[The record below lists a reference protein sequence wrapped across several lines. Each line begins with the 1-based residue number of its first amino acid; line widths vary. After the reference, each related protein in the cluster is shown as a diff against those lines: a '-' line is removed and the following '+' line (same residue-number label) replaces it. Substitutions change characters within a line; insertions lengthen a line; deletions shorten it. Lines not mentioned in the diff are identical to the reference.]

1 MSIRSEEDSSPFRG
15 KLQSSSRRTP
25 FFSEQ
30 KFGALQS
37 IFKYIAVK
45 FPIHCSGME
54 NSLLCASLCHSMIE
68 RPLSKIYFT
77 YHRRYTSSAIE
88 DILRLPLKTIPP
100 TGKSNTRN
108 PYSQKSEARQYHPYA
123 CF

>member
-54 NSLLCASLCHSMIE
+54 NSLLCASLCHSMC
-68 RPLSKIYFT
+68 RLRGRC
-77 YHRRYTSSAIE
+77 RRYTSPAIE

>member
-54 NSLLCASLCHSMIE
+54 NSLLCASLCHMIE

>member
-1 MSIRSEEDSSPFRG
+1 MS
-15 KLQSSSRRTP
+15 
-25 FFSEQ
+25 
-30 KFGALQS
+30 
-37 IFKYIAVK
+37 
-45 FPIHCSGME
+45 
-54 NSLLCASLCHSMIE
+54 IE

-77 YHRRYTSSAIE
+77 CHRRYTSSAIE

>member
-37 IFKYIAVK
+37 IFHSTAVK

-54 NSLLCASLCHSMIE
+54 NSLLCASLCHSMCQL
-68 RPLSKIYFT
+68 RGALLTFHVNHGVNQ
-77 YHRRYTSSAIE
+77 HRYKNYI
-88 DILRLPLKTIPP
+88 K
-100 TGKSNTRN
+100 
-108 PYSQKSEARQYHPYA
+108 
-123 CF
+123 

>member
-54 NSLLCASLCHSMIE
+54 NSLLCASLCHSMC
-68 RPLSKIYFT
+68 RLRGRC
-77 YHRRYTSSAIE
+77 RRYTSPAIE

-108 PYSQKSEARQYHPYA
+108 PYSQKSEVRQYHPYA